1 MALSAEP
8 LFFRDFLIWNY
19 HIQGYPLGCDI
30 FLLVVFKHFRTLSDR
45 NFQDRLRG
53 LISLKK
59 SGKSP
64 RTLQEILNPRLD
76 ICSVRPVT
84 TNSLMFFV
92 GLLFAEPIWEFR
104 RFISVPIGTPP
115 HFGYKT
121 ARSFEATSGQ
131 VIFHFNCIDNQLIRK
146 NAQGAKKMAVS

>member
-8 LFFRDFLIWNY
+8 LFFRVFLIWNY
-19 HIQGYPLGCDI
+19 HIQGDPLGCDI

-64 RTLQEILNPRLD
+64 PALQEILNPRLD

-84 TNSLMFFV
+84 TNRFV
-92 GLLFAEPIWEFR
+92 CMRHAGLAEPIWEFR

-131 VIFHFNCIDNQLIRK
+131 VIFHFLSVDNLKIRK

>member
-8 LFFRDFLIWNY
+8 LFFRVFLIWNY

-84 TNSLMFFV
+84 TNRIWYVCLV
-92 GLLFAEPIWEFR
+92 VVAEPIWEFR

-131 VIFHFNCIDNQLIRK
+131 VNFHFILYKYRKIRK
-146 NAQGAKKMAVS
+146 IAQGAKKMAVS

>member
-8 LFFRDFLIWNY
+8 LFFRVFLIWNY

-84 TNSLMFFV
+84 TNSLWFSMV
-92 GLLFAEPIWEFR
+92 LICAEPIWEFR

-131 VIFHFNCIDNQLIRK
+131 VNFHFISYKYERIRK
-146 NAQGAKKMAVS
+146 IAQGAEKMAVS